1 MQPRTVRPRA
11 NEVEPVRSAMRDV
24 QVSIT
29 DYYRGTTGFVEDAE
43 QFTTPV
49 RATVAF
55 IQKVHEVLRKDFG
68 QSDRYRQVFA
78 TRLAGG
84 DPGAETIEGLRYLR
98 NVGQHLIHP
107 VVPDTSRVVGSNMGL
122 GFRTSALWAPI
133 PPAVHRSLHTTT
145 QPLQV
150 HYNSRL
156 LGRDVL
162 DTFLDAARFFWEVC
176 PKAIHRAA
184 GGEWT
189 GFPLR
194 HQAGVATRLHPE
206 EPKWDSMNRRDWDR
220 ARRWMDTRRPGGDF
234 RVICGRLTTEAGT
247 LLVGCTFRGH
257 ASFQGFAETPDQVA
271 ADIAL
276 GYPNH
281 AADPIGHVEP
291 QIGTWDRGGEFT
303 PYFLSSAPVADWI
316 GEPIAAAPEGRGFVS
331 FQDRDSWQHIA
342 DLSLSSRLDRR
353 NQRLGAW
360 FPIR

>member
-1 MQPRTVRPRA
+1 
-11 NEVEPVRSAMRDV
+11 MRDV

-55 IQKVHEVLRKDFG
+55 IQKVHEVLQHDFG
-68 QSDRYRQVFA
+68 QKARYQQVFA
-78 TRLAGG
+78 RRLAGG
-84 DPGAETIEGLRYLR
+84 DPGAETIEGLRYVR

-107 VVPDTSRVVGSNMGL
+107 VVPNASRVVGNNMAL
-122 GFRTSALWAPI
+122 GFRTSALWADVPRR
-133 PPAVHRSLHTTT
+133 VHRSLRPTT
-145 QPLQV
+145 QRLRV
-150 HYNSRL
+150 HYDAHL
-156 LGRDVL
+156 LGSDVL

-176 PKAIHRAA
+176 PGAIHREA
-184 GGEWT
+184 GDEWT

-206 EPKWDSMNRRDWDR
+206 EPKWDSMDRRDWDR
-220 ARRWMDTRRPGGDF
+220 VRRWMDTRRPGGDF

-257 ASFQGFAETPDQVA
+257 ASFQGFAETPDQVT

-276 GYPNH
+276 GYAYH
-281 AADPIGHVEP
+281 AADPTGHVEP
-291 QIGTWDRGGEFT
+291 QAGEWDRGGKFT
-303 PYFLSSAPVADWI
+303 PFFLSSAAVADWI
-316 GEPIAAAPEGRGFVS
+316 GEPLTTAPEGPDFFC
-331 FQDRDSWQHIA
+331 FQDRGFWQHVA
-342 DLSLSSRLDRR
+342 DLSLSSPLDRR
-353 NQRLGAW
+353 DQRLAAW